1 VGGAGFMVV
10 ALLGLVLLL
19 TCQGLRILGLFNCM
33 SAPTKNN
40 ARQLARVA
48 LILSCVYLAITLITQ
63 VIGLINPAV
72 AVGAN
77 PFAALAAVS
86 VSGILSIIGAFVWLA
101 DFIVFTLFLRGTAL
115 NIRKHGLAETA
126 KYLLI
131 FGLTIVGLF
140 VVALGVGLLAVG
152 AGAMA
157 AGAGGNAPVGG
168 AMAGGVIFTG
178 LCVCVDAL
186 MALGFFIW
194 YIINLVQLRV
204 AVVEYA
210 DRRGY

>member
-1 VGGAGFMVV
+1 
-10 ALLGLVLLL
+10 
-19 TCQGLRILGLFNCM
+19 M

-48 LILSCVYLAITLITQ
+48 LILSCVYLAISLITR

-101 DFIVFTLFLRGTAL
+101 DFIVFTLFLRATAL
-115 NIRKHGLAETA
+115 NIRKHGLAQTA

-140 VVALGVGLLAVG
+140 VVGLWPAV
-152 AGAMA
+152 
-157 AGAGGNAPVGG
+157 
-168 AMAGGVIFTG
+168 
-178 LCVCVDAL
+178 
-186 MALGFFIW
+186 
-194 YIINLVQLRV
+194 
-204 AVVEYA
+204 
-210 DRRGY
+210 